1 MRQQSSPFRIP
12 YHKMPDLALHLAAPS
27 SPGRSLLKSMKDYQG
42 FWKPIDLR
50 KRQGQPIHSEAGN
63 ENSPD

>member
-1 MRQQSSPFRIP
+1 
-12 YHKMPDLALHLAAPS
+12 MPDLALHLAAPS